1 MMKTLTSV
9 LLVAALLLTGCAA
22 GKTNAQPVN
31 LQQVYDRIQPQ
42 LPQMIV
48 LDQQTMLSFLGI
60 REEDCTQVIAA
71 ICGSGLQAD
80 EVWLVEAKDA
90 DALKRLTDLANSR
103 LEAKR
108 DETESY
114 LPDQYQVV
122 TQAKLTTRGNYLTLL
137 ISPQVDQL
145 QAIVDEM
152 VK

>member
-1 MMKTLTSV
+1 MIKKLASI
-9 LLVAALLLTGCAA
+9 LLVAGLLLTGCAA
-22 GKTNAQPVN
+22 GKATQPVN
-31 LQQVYDRIQPQ
+31 LQEVYDRIQPQ

-60 REEDCTQVIAA
+60 REEDCSQVIAA

-122 TQAKLTTRGNYLTLL
+122 TKAKLTTRGNYLTLL